1 MDDHH
6 KFTAHFIVL
15 PGKLCLQATL
25 FTFMSKKK
33 SCRLQKGKKEREN
46 NGAHTEWL
54 VLYLL
59 PHLEQTVPR
68 LCVWSVWCVLP
79 HPPLPPLH
87 PSLLQCTAELPTTIS
102 NIILLYLPLI
112 RNCTFPPSVTS
123 SLLFGG

>member
-1 MDDHH
+1 MTIINSLH
-6 KFTAHFIVL
+6 IL
-15 PGKLCLQATL
+15 LCCRENCAFRQRCLL
-25 FTFMSKKK
+25 LCGEKK

-87 PSLLQCTAELPTTIS
+87 PSLPQCTAGPTTIS
-102 NIILLYLPLI
+102 PIILLYLPLI
-112 RNCTFPPSVTS
+112 RNYAFPTSGTS
-123 SLLFGG
+123 SLLFGE